1 MTGSV
6 SGDLADLPAGGE
18 RMGKAS
24 AGKSGQE
31 GFSADVPNIGRQYWA
46 NHFALI
52 FLKGKPTGLCT
63 KLWVGG
69 GQKT

>member
-1 MTGSV
+1 MKREGSV

-31 GFSADVPNIGRQYWA
+31 GFSADVPNIGRQ
-46 NHFALI
+46 
-52 FLKGKPTGLCT
+52 
-63 KLWVGG
+63 
-69 GQKT
+69 